1 MLAVGYMNP
10 ADLITA
16 TGRDRRRLARL
27 LGYRSENS
35 LRQIEAGKAT
45 LPPDKLA
52 WLERY
57 AALRQR
63 HAAVEARWLAENKIS
78 C

>member
-1 MLAVGYMNP
+1 LTP
-10 ADLITA
+10 ADLLAA
-16 TGRDRRRLARL
+16 TGRDRRWLARL

-35 LRQIEAGKAT
+35 LRQIEAGKAA

-52 WLERY
+52 WLARY

-63 HAAVEARWLAENKIS
+63 HAAAEARWLAENKIS
-78 C
+78 R